1 MNFFICQRQST
12 TQLSLW
18 FIKVSRSDC
27 SLPKNSKTLD
37 SVENYF
43 KVTATDQVKNSTYLL
58 YDIKV
63 CLIQLKSSWGYE
75 DLNLSQGKNLGKM
88 LSLPLETGRRMG
100 EGCLVHLSTAPQ
112 KCQKSAAPSGSQE
125 SDRGT

>member
-63 CLIQLKSSWGYE
+63 RARAISFICKAFFYFKKNIINKSTLQDVEMKTSYE
-75 DLNLSQGKNLGKM
+75 TSFFV
-88 LSLPLETGRRMG
+88 T
-100 EGCLVHLSTAPQ
+100 V
-112 KCQKSAAPSGSQE
+112 
-125 SDRGT
+125 

>member
-18 FIKVSRSDC
+18 FIKVVRSDS

-43 KVTATDQVKNSTYLL
+43 KVTATDQMNNSTYLL
-58 YDIKV
+58 YDMKV
-63 CLIQLKSSWGYE
+63 RACAISFHLQGFPLLQKEYYKHEYFTGCGDE
-75 DLNLSQGKNLGKM
+75 NKLLNQFICDNLGRIIW
-88 LSLPLETGRRMG
+88 G
-100 EGCLVHLSTAPQ
+100 
-112 KCQKSAAPSGSQE
+112 
-125 SDRGT
+125 